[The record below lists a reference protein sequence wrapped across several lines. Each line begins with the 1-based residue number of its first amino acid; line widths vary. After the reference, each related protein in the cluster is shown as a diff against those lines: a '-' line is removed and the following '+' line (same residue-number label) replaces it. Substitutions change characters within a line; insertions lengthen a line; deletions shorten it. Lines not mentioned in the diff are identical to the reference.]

1 MLVCGHVFCRP
12 CLEDYWKLF
21 IKEGDVARVG
31 CPDPA
36 CVKQGRESHEEEVR
50 RVVSED
56 EASRW
61 RWLREKRVLDQGET
75 SAENLAFVLFCLH
88 SHHKSSGTGIHFPV
102 IEIQFIIAKEAGVP
116 GVCAMFLR
124 ADAAL

>member
-1 MLVCGHVFCRP
+1 M
-12 CLEDYWKLF
+12 
-21 IKEGDVARVG
+21 ARVG

-88 SHHKSSGTGIHFPV
+88 SHHLGTRPDHRALSHGPL
-102 IEIQFIIAKEAGVP
+102 P
-116 GVCAMFLR
+116 GSR
-124 ADAAL
+124 TETE